1 MNSYPISS
9 TSTNLRPFTNKD
21 PANNIAYRHG
31 LSRPLKWNYRLGKI
45 NTVTLDSNTQNPS
58 YQIANNNR
66 YVTSSKSI
74 PLIGLLM
81 DRPGHSI
88 IMGTTS
94 NSDVGTCI
102 TPSEAVYAT
111 DCCQAK
117 YALDRVRGASTV
129 IKPNPETGKKYYSSQ
144 QQYLHSRGKTLKQNS
159 FHYTNN
165 TTGCDP
171 NNPDISAPIFSPN
184 NVQYAQQGGVSS
196 SSRTTRLTLNT
207 IKTAVNNSNAQPVHK
222 NYDTCKSALPA
233 SMRAS
238 QRCR

>member
-21 PANNIAYRHG
+21 PTNDIIYKHG
-31 LSRPLKWNYRLGKI
+31 LPRPLKWNYRLGKI
-45 NTVTLDSNTQNPS
+45 NTVTLDSSNPDA
-58 YQIANNNR
+58 YQITNNNR
-66 YVTSSKSI
+66 YVKSSKSV

-88 IMGTTS
+88 IMGSSSSSTL
-94 NSDVGTCI
+94 GTCV
-102 TPSEAVYAT
+102 TPSEGLNTT

-117 YALDRVRGASTV
+117 YALTRVRGASTV
-129 IKPNPETGKKYYSSQ
+129 IKPDPETGKKYYSSQ

-171 NNPDISAPIFSPN
+171 NNPNISAPIFSPN
-184 NVQYAQQGGVSS
+184 NAQFAQQGGVSS

-207 IKTAVNNSNAQPVHK
+207 IKTTLNNSNAQPQHK
-222 NYDTCKSALPA
+222 NYDTCKSSLPA
-233 SMRAS
+233 SMRSS

>member
-1 MNSYPISS
+1 MSMSS
-9 TSTNLRPFTNKD
+9 STTSTNLRPFTNKD
-21 PANNIAYRHG
+21 PTNDIVYKHG
-31 LSRPLKWNYRLGKI
+31 LPRPLKWNYRLGKI
-45 NTVTLDSNTQNPS
+45 NTVSLDSSSLNN
-58 YQIANNNR
+58 YQITNNDR
-66 YVTSSKSI
+66 YVKTSKTV

-88 IMGTTS
+88 VMGS
-94 NSDVGTCI
+94 ASSSILGTCL
-102 TPSEAVYAT
+102 TPSESLNST

-117 YALDRVRGASTV
+117 HALDRVRGASTV
-129 IKPNPETGKKYYSSQ
+129 IKPNPVTGKNYYPSQ
-144 QQYLHSRGKTLKQNS
+144 QQYLRSRGKTLKQNS

-171 NNPDISAPIFSPN
+171 SNPDISAPIFSPN
-184 NVQYAQQGGVSS
+184 NAQFAQQGGVSS

-207 IKTAVNNSNAQPVHK
+207 IKTEVNGSIAQPVHK
-222 NYDTCKSALPA
+222 NYDTCRTALPA

>member
-1 MNSYPISS
+1 MNSS
-9 TSTNLRPFTNKD
+9 TSTNLRPFTNNDLTNDIVYK
-21 PANNIAYRHG
+21 HG
-31 LSRPLKWNYRLGKI
+31 LPRPLKWNYRLGRI
-45 NTVTLDSNTQNPS
+45 NTVTLDSSNPDS
-58 YQIANNNR
+58 YQITNNNR
-66 YVTSSKSI
+66 YVKSSKSV

-88 IMGTTS
+88 IMGS
-94 NSDVGTCI
+94 PNSALETCI
-102 TPSEAVYAT
+102 TPSEGLATT

-117 YALDRVRGASTV
+117 YALDRVRGPSTV

-159 FHYTNN
+159 FHYVN
-165 TTGCDP
+165 TTSGCDP
-171 NNPDISAPIFSPN
+171 SNPNISAPIFAPN
-184 NVQYAQQGGVSS
+184 NAQYAQQGGVSS

-207 IKTAVNNSNAQPVHK
+207 IKTAVNDTIGQPAHK
-222 NYDTCKSALPA
+222 NYDTCKPALPA